1 MSIIDKIAIGLNT
14 KRSGNN
20 LPFDCSTTANIGV
33 IQPTMCREMAAKESL
48 HVKVNSLVRL
58 LALQNPTFG
67 RMSLRHYHTFVPYNK
82 LWRPFDAM
90 MSNQPFPFTLPDGER
105 SERYYSST
113 PTMSNSFITTLVM
126 AFSDKSVALT
136 TDPGTPIYPGA
147 RIKYNDSYQNVPI
160 DASEFITWWNSFIIP
175 LAEASSF
182 PFQTYSLD
190 PDNLY
195 AYEECG
201 SKKHGLGY
209 NDLGVFNLGNFYSTV
224 IELADPLTFNK
235 LSPDLGLL
243 RIYNSENAVITQE
256 NADFIYKAGPFIYYF
271 KYKPILK
278 KLRQI
283 FMGLG
288 YGFSPA
294 LSAQIVHNPFKLMAY
309 YASCFELFHP
319 KREISFTQT
328 ALYYVI
334 ENTLSPESFIPASQ
348 DGPDFSALQKAFSE
362 FVFQDLPKMTY
373 YLPMDY
379 FSASVR
385 SVVENNQNGETAKTV
400 VSGSI
405 GSLTQQNV
413 REVSITSQQGQPLN
427 TPAVDAGN
435 PLAQRLAL
443 TLMRY
448 VNKNTVIGRSIADYL
463 RVHFG
468 ITDVLDE
475 LHTPVKRIGSSRIN
489 INISDVMSTADTQLN
504 PGSSAG
510 SALGSYAGKGI
521 GYGES
526 ETFDFTAETFG
537 CWLTLSVIVPE
548 SGFYQGYLRENRH
561 ITRNDF
567 FNEAYDALGYQ
578 VLERGEVSCDFTAAS
593 DITGEFNPAR
603 DFEVR
608 RGFGFIPR
616 YSEYKVGRN
625 IVNGD
630 LSLRSTQNSMASFTL
645 DRRFPTERLD
655 KSNRADAN
663 LNNEYFLDI
672 KMPSY
677 VPTFVYDGFRA
688 IDQTDLVGNYN
699 RIFSYTGNDFD
710 HFIIHNVFEVRAV
723 APWKPLSSSFDT
735 FDDEDNT
742 SIKVNKA

>member
-1 MSIIDKIAIGLNT
+1 MSIIDKIAVGLNT

-33 IQPTMCREMAAKESL
+33 IQPTMCREMAPQESL

-105 SERYYSST
+105 SERYYTST
-113 PTMSNSFITTLVM
+113 PTMSNSFITGLVM

-136 TDPGTPIYPGA
+136 TDPGTPIAPGQ
-147 RIKYNDSYQNVPI
+147 RIKYNDTYQNIPT
-160 DASEFITWWNSFIIP
+160 DAAEFVTWWNSFIVP
-175 LAEASSF
+175 LAVSSA
-182 PFQTYSLD
+182 PFQEYSLD
-190 PDNLY
+190 DTDIFSY
-195 AYEECG
+195 QQAG
-201 SKKHGLGY
+201 STHFGLGY
-209 NDLGVFNLGNFYSTV
+209 DDLGVFNLGNFYSVVDTV
-224 IELADPLTFNK
+224 SVELSFNK
-235 LSPDLGLL
+235 LTPGLGNL
-243 RIYNSENAVITQE
+243 RIYDNENSVITQE
-256 NADFIYKAGPFIYYF
+256 NADFIYKSGVFIYYF

-294 LSAQIVHNPFKLMAY
+294 LSRNIVHNPFKLMAY

-328 ALYYVI
+328 SLYYVI
-334 ENTLSPESFIPASQ
+334 ENCLGPESFTPVSQ
-348 DGPDFSALQKAFSE
+348 EHPDETAIHKAFSE
-362 FVFQDLPKMTY
+362 FIFRDLPKMTY
-373 YLPMDY
+373 YLSMDY

-385 SVVENNQNGETAKTV
+385 SVVENNQNGESANTV

-405 GSLTQQNV
+405 GSFTQQNV
-413 REVSITSQQGQPLN
+413 KEVSIVSQQGQPLN

-475 LHTPVKRIGSSRIN
+475 LHTPVIRIGSSRIN
-489 INISDVMSTADTQLN
+489 INISDVMSTADTRLGLN
-504 PGSSAG
+504 DAG

-526 ETFDFTAETFG
+526 ETFDFKAETFG
-537 CWLTLSVIVPE
+537 CWLTLTVIVPE

-578 VLERGEVSCDFTAAS
+578 VLERGEVSADFTAAS

-645 DRRFPTERLD
+645 DRRFPTERLE
-655 KSNRADAN
+655 KSNRSDGSPTDTT
-663 LNNEYFLDI
+663 YFLDI

-688 IDQTDLVGNYN
+688 IDQTDVVGNYN

-742 SIKVNKA
+742 HVMVNKA